1 MQAFISEWLHSRK
14 EQISFF
20 EKDSE
25 IILKHQ
31 GGDLLL
37 KAQLTS
43 AHSDNASTLFWLR
56 LGGASLNHFRG
67 ALAQKADTGAL
78 WLVQSLRGGQGEAN
92 VLSSLAALLNQR
104 DTWRAAITRLARP
117 SRHFK
122 PTSLRSLPF

>member
-1 MQAFISEWLHSRK
+1 MQALISEWLHSRK
-14 EQISFF
+14 EQIIFF

-31 GGDLLL
+31 AGELLL

-43 AHSDNASTLFWLR
+43 THSDNATHLLWLR
-56 LGGASLNHFRG
+56 LGAASLNYFQG

-78 WLVQSLRGGQGEAN
+78 WLVQSLRGGQGESN
-92 VLSSLAALLNQR
+92 VLNSLGALLNQR

-117 SRHFK
+117 SRNVK